1 MGLIHNET
9 PTGLPSTSHDSL
21 GDWLITKFNQFKGDR
36 TNWDSYWEELSYF
49 IVPRKNNVYGS
60 RSSGEKRGE
69 DLLYD
74 STSIHANE
82 LLASALH
89 SMLTNPSSVWFGLS
103 TGDDEID
110 MNDEV
115 RKWLDKAVHIMI
127 NIFNNTNFNSEV
139 HELYLD
145 LGCFGTAT
153 LFIEDDD
160 ETVLRFKAA
169 PIYEHYVEENNK
181 GLVDTVYKEYK
192 WTAKQIIQ
200 EFGEKVAPEQVKS
213 AEKTAPT
220 RLFSIIHGVG
230 PRSKRNHK
238 KINAQNKPFY
248 SVHVLMETRDV
259 LRNSGYFENP
269 YVVPRWS
276 KVSGEVYGRSPGMKS
291 LADIKMTNALMKITL
306 QAGQLTIAPPLQA
319 PDDGILLPIKTH
331 PHALNIYRAGSKD
344 RIEPLNTG
352 VKPDFGE
359 DMAESVRKRIRSA
372 FFIDQLQLSEEN
384 PQMTATEVVQRT
396 EEKLRL
402 LGPVLGRQ
410 HYEFLQPLVERCF
423 SILLRKGLI
432 PPAPGD
438 LQNRQLNIKY
448 TSQLAKAQRAAE
460 ADAFTRALQVVSPIA
475 SVDPSVM
482 DNFDGDEVARYAA
495 DIFNLPPKLLKDR
508 SRVEGERKAK
518 QEAANQQMQMQQQ
531 VAQADALQKGA
542 AGVESLAKSQA
553 PPAGM

>member
-1 MGLIHNET
+1 MAIIHNET
-9 PTGLPSTSHDSL
+9 PTGQPNSSEDTL
-21 GDWLITKFNQFKGDR
+21 GDWLINKYNQLKGER
-36 TNWDSYWEELSYF
+36 TNWDSYWEELSFY
-49 IVPRKNNVYGS
+49 IVPRKNNIYGS

-89 SMLTNPSSVWFGLS
+89 SMLTNPSSIWFGLS
-103 TGDDEID
+103 TGDDDLD
-110 MNDEV
+110 MNDDI
-115 RKWLDKAVHIMI
+115 RKWLDIAVKKMI

-145 LGCFGTAT
+145 LGSFGTAT
-153 LFIEDDD
+153 LFIEEDDD
-160 ETVLRFKAA
+160 NVLRFKAA

-181 GLVDTVYKEYK
+181 GLVDTIFKEYK
-192 WTAKQIIQ
+192 WTAKQIVQ
-200 EFGEKVAPEQVKS
+200 EFGEKFTPQQVKD

-230 PRSKRNHK
+230 PRSKRNHR
-238 KINAQNKPFY
+238 KINSQNKPYY
-248 SVHVLMETRDV
+248 SVHVLLETREV
-259 LRNSGYFENP
+259 LRNSGYYENP
-269 YVVPRWS
+269 YVIPRWS
-276 KVSGEVYGRSPGMKS
+276 KVSGEIYGRSPGMKC
-291 LADIKMTNALMKITL
+291 LADIKMTNAIMKITL
-306 QAGQLTIAPPLQA
+306 QAAQLTIAPPLQA

-352 VKPDFGE
+352 VKPEFGDE
-359 DMAESVRKRIRSA
+359 MAAEVRKRINSA
-372 FFIDQLQLSEEN
+372 FFIDQLQLSEQN

-432 PPAPGD
+432 PAAPSD
-438 LQNRQLNIKY
+438 LQNKQLNIKY

-460 ADAFTRALQVVSPIA
+460 ADAFSRTMQVISPIA
-475 SVDPSVM
+475 SVDPGVM
-482 DNFDGDEVARYAA
+482 DNFDGDEIARYAA
-495 DIFNLPPKLLKDR
+495 DIFNLPPKLLKDKA
-508 SRVEGERKAK
+508 RVKTERQAK
-518 QEAANQQMQMQQQ
+518 LEQSQAQQQMQQQ
-531 VAQADALQKGA
+531 MAGAEALQKGA
-542 AGVESLAKSQA
+542 SGVESLAKAQT
-553 PPAGM
+553 PPGM